1 MLRGG
6 VEAEEANLDGEVDD
20 ENRDRGT
27 ASAREG
33 SGLGGSKLQDED
45 CALLIWSEKWKSW
58 AEDASGAISE

>member
-1 MLRGG
+1 MLRG

-45 CALLIWSEKWKSW
+45 CALLI
-58 AEDASGAISE
+58 